1 MSCWAPLLALFLG
14 LFLTI
19 NEGSH
24 YEGHSLGQ
32 PCLPGQPCVL
42 AFISNNPIILRCPR
56 SSSRGY
62 ITWQYL
68 DPFWSDEQ
76 PLTFLRSGG
85 TSWPLVTYDKLQR
98 LSFKSRLIAGNLYIP
113 SPSLEDSGLYTCRAG
128 DATLGYYEVDFQDAE
143 RLHVSH
149 AGLGEAT
156 LGNST
161 VQLDNGAQATLFT
174 SWSPWQSCD
183 RCGHPGERK
192 QVGFCYAQLTTMD
205 SEEEMPLPCGMARR
219 KYLML
224 PQRGPELR
232 IETCQVPCDT
242 SYFAC
247 QEEPHWVPFL
257 VFTNYHPQQKS
268 TAHLRC
274 PASSIYSP
282 VYWQVGLT
290 TLTHLQLLQ
299 KDVNF
304 STSSQS
310 LDKATGGGILHL
322 SFQNDSHSTF
332 YQCFV
337 NGHLAG
343 KFLVTSP
350 GTVRPP
356 GELAHTY
363 SIIEALVVGLS
374 IFLVFLMFLSIIE
387 SCRRKPETT
396 VV

>member
-14 LFLTI
+14 LSLTI
-19 NEGSH
+19 SEGTH

-42 AFISNNPIILRCPR
+42 AFIADNPVILHCPH
-56 SSSRGY
+56 SSYRGS

-68 DPFWSDEQ
+68 DPSWTDEQ

-85 TSWPLVTYDKLQR
+85 TSWPLFSHGKLQR
-98 LSFKSRLIAGNLYIP
+98 LRFKSRLITSNLYIP
-113 SPSLEDSGLYTCRAG
+113 SPRVEDSGLYTCHAG
-128 DATLGYYEVDFQDAE
+128 DATLGYYEVDFQEAE
-143 RLHVSH
+143 HLHMSH
-149 AGLGEAT
+149 AGLGET
-156 LGNST
+156 PLGNAT
-161 VQLDNGAQATLFT
+161 VQLGKGAQATLFT
-174 SWSPWQSCD
+174 AWSPWQSCD

-192 QVGFCYAQLTTMD
+192 RVGFCYAQLTTMD
-205 SEEEMPLPCGMARR
+205 SEEEMPLPCGIARQ

-224 PQRGPELR
+224 PQRVPELR
-232 IETCQVPCDT
+232 IETCQMPCDRYA
-242 SYFAC
+242 S
-247 QEEPHWVPFL
+247 QEELHWVPFL
-257 VFTNYHPQQKS
+257 
-268 TAHLRC
+268 
-274 PASSIYSP
+274 
-282 VYWQVGLT
+282 VGLT

-299 KDVNF
+299 KNSNF
-304 STSSQS
+304 SRSSQS

-322 SFQNDSHSTF
+322 SFQNDSHNIF

-350 GTVRPP
+350 SAVNPP
-356 GELAHTY
+356 RDLAHTY

>member
-1 MSCWAPLLALFLG
+1 MSGWAPLWALFLG

-19 NEGSH
+19 IEGSH

-32 PCLPGQPCVL
+32 PCLPGHPCVL
-42 AFISNNPIILRCPR
+42 AFISENPVMLRCPR
-56 SSSRGY
+56 SSYKGH

-68 DPFWSDEQ
+68 DPSWTDEQ

-85 TSWPLVTYDKLQR
+85 TSWPLFSHAKLQR
-98 LSFKSRLIAGNLYIP
+98 LRFKSRLITSSLYIP
-113 SPSLEDSGLYTCRAG
+113 RPSTEDSGLYTCRAG
-128 DATLGYYEVDFQDAE
+128 DATLGYYDVDFQNAR

-149 AGLGEAT
+149 ASLGEAI
-156 LGNST
+156 LSNVT
-161 VQLDNGAQATLFT
+161 VQLVNGTQASLFT

-192 QVGFCYAQLTTMD
+192 QVGFCYAQMTTVD
-205 SEEEMPLPCGMARR
+205 SEEEERPLPCGIARQ
-219 KYLML
+219 KYL
-224 PQRGPELR
+224 
-232 IETCQVPCDT
+232 I
-242 SYFAC
+242 
-247 QEEPHWVPFL
+247 
-257 VFTNYHPQQKS
+257 
-268 TAHLRC
+268 
-274 PASSIYSP
+274 P

-290 TLTHLQLLQ
+290 TLTHLQLQ
-299 KDVNF
+299 NFNF
-304 STSSQS
+304 SRSSQS

-322 SFQNDSHSTF
+322 SFQNDSHSTL

-350 GTVRPP
+350 GAVSPP

-387 SCRRKPETT
+387 SCRKKPETT

>member
-1 MSCWAPLLALFLG
+1 MSCWAPLLALVLG
-14 LFLTI
+14 LSLTI
-19 NEGSH
+19 SEGTH

-42 AFISNNPIILRCPR
+42 AFIADNPVILRCPH
-56 SSSRGY
+56 SSYRGS

-68 DPFWSDEQ
+68 DPSWTDEQ

-85 TSWPLVTYDKLQR
+85 TSWPLFSHDKLQR
-98 LSFKSRLIAGNLYIP
+98 LRFKSRLIASNLYIP
-113 SPSLEDSGLYTCRAG
+113 SPLVEDSGLYTCRAG
-128 DATLGYYEVDFQDAE
+128 DAIFGYYEVDFQEAKH
-143 RLHVSH
+143 LHVSH
-149 AGLGEAT
+149 VGLGET
-156 LGNST
+156 PLGNAT
-161 VQLDNGAQATLFT
+161 VQLGKGAQATLFT
-174 SWSPWQSCD
+174 SWSPWQPCD
-183 RCGHPGERK
+183 RCGRPGERK
-192 QVGFCYAQLTTMD
+192 RVGFCYAQLTTMD
-205 SEEEMPLPCGMARR
+205 SEEEMPFPCGMVRQ

-224 PQRGPELR
+224 PQRVPELR
-232 IETCQVPCDT
+232 IETCQMPCDRYA
-242 SYFAC
+242 S
-247 QEEPHWVPFL
+247 QEEPNWVPFL
-257 VFTNYHPQQKS
+257 VFTNYHPQGKA

-299 KDVNF
+299 KNSNF
-304 STSSQS
+304 SRSTQS

-322 SFQNDSHSTF
+322 SFQNNSHSIF

-350 GTVRPP
+350 NAVNPP

>member
-1 MSCWAPLLALFLG
+1 MSGWAPLWALFLG

-19 NEGSH
+19 TEGSH

-32 PCLPGQPCVL
+32 PCFPGRPCVL
-42 AFISNNPIILRCPR
+42 AFISDNPVILRCPR
-56 SSSRGY
+56 SSHKGR

-68 DPFWSDEQ
+68 DPSWTDEQ

-85 TSWPLVTYDKLQR
+85 TSWPLFSHAKLQR
-98 LSFKSRLIAGNLYIP
+98 LRFKSRLIASNLYIP
-113 SPSLEDSGLYTCRAG
+113 SPSTEDSGLYTCRAG
-128 DATLGYYEVDFQDAE
+128 DATLGYYDVDFQDAG

-149 AGLGEAT
+149 ASLGEAT
-156 LGNST
+156 LSNAT
-161 VQLDNGAQATLFT
+161 VQLVNGTQAILFT

-192 QVGFCYAQLTTMD
+192 QVGFCYAQMITVD
-205 SEEEMPLPCGMARR
+205 SEEEEMPLPCGIARQ

-224 PQRGPELR
+224 PQREPELR
-232 IETCQVPCDT
+232 IEACQMPCDIYLT
-242 SYFAC
+242 G
-247 QEEPHWVPFL
+247 QEEPYWVPLL
-257 VFTNYHPQQKS
+257 VFTTYHPQQKAI
-268 TAHLRC
+268 AHLRC
-274 PASSIYSP
+274 PTSSIYSP
-282 VYWQVGLT
+282 VYWQEGLT
-290 TLTHLQLLQ
+290 TLTHLQLQ
-299 KDVNF
+299 NF
-304 STSSQS
+304 SFSRSSQS

-322 SFQNDSHSTF
+322 SFQNDSHSTL

-350 GTVRPP
+350 GAVSPP

-387 SCRRKPETT
+387 SCRKKPETT